1 MSADNFVPR
10 FDKAKIHFY
19 NKMLPSSLRMLI
31 IGPSGCGKTTLLLK
45 MLIRNLDFDDIVF
58 CSPSLDQQDEYKLFV
73 KAVESGLT
81 RKQTE
86 RIFKEFNGNEFIEN
100 TDDAYGLI
108 DRLATHSN
116 HKVKTYNDPAKLPP
130 PSKLHGKL
138 GDDVPVPGVPNE
150 KNTALERVQKNKR
163 KILLVVDDC
172 LTRKQQEIGDYFVY
186 GRHAGINVV
195 YLTQAYFSINK
206 DTIRNNTEVFIVF
219 EISDTDLKNS
229 YEQLGAKEFDTLS
242 EYKEYAREAWSASQD
257 ANGKNRGY
265 FVVDLSRKRGER
277 FRMNCF

>member
-10 FDKAKIHFY
+10 FDKTKIHFN

-73 KAVESGLT
+73 KAVQSGLT

-86 RIFKEFNGNEFIEN
+86 RIFKEFNRNEYIESI
-100 TDDAYGLI
+100 DDAFGLI
-108 DRLATHSN
+108 DRLATNSN
-116 HKVKTYNDPAKLPP
+116 HKIKTYDDPCKLPP
-130 PSKLHGKL
+130 PRKLHSKF
-138 GDDVPVPGVPNE
+138 GDEGDE
-150 KNTALERVQKNKR
+150 KSKR

-172 LTRKQQEIGDYFVY
+172 LTKKQQEIADYFVY
-186 GRHAGINVV
+186 GRHSGINVV
-195 YLTQAYFSINK
+195 YLSQAYFSINK
-206 DTIRNNTEVFIVF
+206 DKIRNNTEVFIVF

-229 YEQLGAKEFDTLS
+229 FEQLGQKEFDKLN